1 MRQAG
6 SLTLDIGPRIKPYE
20 RRCRSARIEETAR
33 ARAVATGIRSLQV
46 LGESSPE
53 RSHTVSFTD
62 PVEDPDVLALVE
74 YLETKAGEL
83 GTMP

>member
-1 MRQAG
+1 
-6 SLTLDIGPRIKPYE
+6 
-20 RRCRSARIEETAR
+20 
-33 ARAVATGIRSLQV
+33 
-46 LGESSPE
+46 
-53 RSHTVSFTD
+53 VSFTD